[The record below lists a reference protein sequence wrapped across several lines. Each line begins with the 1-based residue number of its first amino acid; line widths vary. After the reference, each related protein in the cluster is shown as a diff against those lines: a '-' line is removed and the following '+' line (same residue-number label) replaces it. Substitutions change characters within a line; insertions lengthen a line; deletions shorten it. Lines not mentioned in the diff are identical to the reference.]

1 MISKNERVLE
11 IQEKSLELAKKIFT
25 QVEAFCRE
33 NPEITPERFMEFL
46 QSIFYVYKECKR
58 LERGDLDSVSNHLL
72 LTASDLLRALV
83 QDGFALEA
91 ILGTS
96 PDKTPIG
103 SQGGNQ

>member
-1 MISKNERVLE
+1 MKKEERVLE
-11 IQEKSLELAKKIFT
+11 FQEKSFELAQKIIT

-46 QSIFYVYKECKR
+46 QSIFRVYKECKR
-58 LERGDLDSVSNHLL
+58 LERGDFDDSLSNHLL

-83 QDGFALEA
+83 QDSFALEA

-96 PDKTPIG
+96 PGKTSRG